1 MAPTRKRG
9 AKGPKGKS
17 KLRLGDLV
25 LAKVKGFPA
34 WPAKSLCNTT
44 KLQKVV
50 HSKISRPEDWKRV
63 PDPKKYFV
71 QFFGTAE
78 IAFVAPVDIQAFTSE
93 AKNKLSARCQGKTVK
108 HSARAVKEICEAF
121 EDLQQKNSSGLRD
134 DTDRSALSDE
144 ALSVDGV
151 EDDAVEVDL
160 QDGNGRDGAN
170 GETEIRGLGDHSSGL
185 ERCSQR

>member
-34 WPAKSLCNTT
+34 WPAK
-44 KLQKVV
+44 
-50 HSKISRPEDWKRV
+50 ISRPEDWKRA
-63 PDPKKYFV
+63 PNPKKYFV

-108 HSARAVKEICEAF
+108 HFAQAVKEICEAF

-134 DTDRSALSDE
+134 DTDRSALGDE
-144 ALSVDGV
+144 AVSVDGV

-160 QDGNGRDGAN
+160 KDGNGRDGAN
-170 GETEIRGLGDHSSGL
+170 GETEIRDLGDHSS
-185 ERCSQR
+185 

>member
-1 MAPTRKRG
+1 MTP
-9 AKGPKGKS
+9 
-17 KLRLGDLV
+17 L
-25 LAKVKGFPA
+25 
-34 WPAKSLCNTT
+34 N
-44 KLQKVV
+44 Q
-50 HSKISRPEDWKRV
+50 ISGYAR
-63 PDPKKYFV
+63 
-71 QFFGTAE
+71 
-78 IAFVAPVDIQAFTSE
+78 AFVAPVDIQAFTSE

-108 HSARAVKEICEAF
+108 HFAQAVKEICEAF